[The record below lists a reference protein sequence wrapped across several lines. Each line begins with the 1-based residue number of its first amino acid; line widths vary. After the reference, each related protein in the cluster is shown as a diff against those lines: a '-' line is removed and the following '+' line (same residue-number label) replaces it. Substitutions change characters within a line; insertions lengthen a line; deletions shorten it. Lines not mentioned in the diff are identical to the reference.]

1 MSGGCIAGDVV
12 VTASGMAAAWTRPLT
27 AAALA
32 REAAVDRGIGA
43 IRTRDGAQLDPF
55 RAALGLAA
63 AADKRGAIIFEKT
76 PARRIRAG
84 RKQVEVRTPSG
95 SITASTVVLA
105 TGYPPNDLRGLR
117 RHFTRELHYCVATEP
132 LGAATR
138 RAVGRRA
145 ASIEDLDTPRHT
157 LRWMKDDSV
166 LFCGAAQP
174 LLPDRSRRKSV
185 EQRTWQLMYELSL
198 LYPAISG
205 IQPTHAWDVSVA
217 RTVDG
222 LPYIGTHRNY
232 PRHLF
237 ALGIDPHRLGHSWLA
252 ARLLLRQYQGEAEKP
267 AAAFGFS
274 RILG

>member
-1 MSGGCIAGDVV
+1 VS
-12 VTASGMAAAWTRPLT
+12 WLT

-32 REAAVDRGIGA
+32 RETALDMGVGAV
-43 IRTRDGAQLDPF
+43 RTRDGAQMDPF

-63 AADKRGAIIFEKT
+63 AADKRGAAIFEKT
-76 PARRIRAG
+76 AARRIRAG
-84 RKQVEVRTPSG
+84 RKQVEVRTESG
-95 SITASTVVLA
+95 AITASSVVIA
-105 TGYPPNDLRGLR
+105 TGYPPPDLRGLR
-117 RHFTRELHYCVATEP
+117 RHFTPELHYCVTTEP
-132 LGAATR
+132 LPSSTR

-145 ASIEDLDTPRHT
+145 ASIEDLASPRHT
-157 LRWMKDDSV
+157 LRWMKDDTV

-174 LLPDRSRRKSV
+174 AIPERARRKAV

-205 IQPTHAWDVSVA
+205 VQPAHAWDVEVA

-252 ARLLLRQYQGEAEKP
+252 ARLLLRHYQGESGKTDAP
-267 AAAFGFS
+267 FGFS
-274 RILG
+274 RILDRS